1 LSTGN
6 QTHADQQEAAR
17 QPTPGP
23 AELGGEGLAAVS
35 QSAAVLQ
42 RALADPPPRL
52 CPPEVLALQ
61 RTVGNQTVQRVLSR
75 LGRPAVT
82 AGPDGAIQRSPAI
95 PNWSTRAQT
104 ARGHVQ
110 AGRTAQAVPAYRPL
124 IADVINT
131 IPLSSY
137 PASLT
142 SPPQGSSA
150 PAPVAPGSLMVVLQN
165 RPGGA
170 VTFPS
175 EVELGRGDP
184 AQLWRWIEFH
194 EEAIMETEEWTR
206 GLIIH
211 ELQHAGDMVT
221 AYRQW
226 SARPPTGREQWLDY
240 WGSWMRRQPER
251 HVGIYEAQAGERRFE
266 AWSDDEKLEW
276 ITGVLGNVPDSR
288 PSGSSFPGSARIHSY
303 YGGIRGS
310 RQGQAVQDLFWE
322 MLFGGQR
329 DRTNPLQKVTILNC
343 FPRVRQDLLA
353 GSHASEMRAQIS
365 ILRRVLG
372 RRR

>member
-1 LSTGN
+1 V
-6 QTHADQQEAAR
+6 
-17 QPTPGP
+17 
-23 AELGGEGLAAVS
+23 EGLAAVP

-52 CPPEVLALQ
+52 RPPEVLALQ

-75 LGRPAVT
+75 LRAPAVT
-82 AGPDGAIQRSPAI
+82 AGPDGAVQRSPAI
-95 PNWSTRAQT
+95 PNWSTRAQA

-110 AGRTAQAVPAYRPL
+110 AGRTAQAVPAYRAL

-150 PAPVAPGSLMVVLQN
+150 PAPVAPGSLMVVLRNQ
-165 RPGGA
+165 PGGA

-175 EVELGRGDP
+175 EVESSRGDP
-184 AQLWRWIEFH
+184 SQLWRWIEFH
-194 EEAIMETEEWTR
+194 EEAILETEEWTR
-206 GLIIH
+206 GLILH

-221 AYRQW
+221 AYGEW
-226 SARPPTGREQWLDY
+226 SARPPTGRELWLDH
-240 WGSWMRRQPER
+240 WRSWMRQRPER
-251 HVGIYEAQAGERRFE
+251 HVGIYEAQAGGRRFE

-276 ITGVLGNVPDSR
+276 ITGVLGNVPENQG
-288 PSGSSFPGSARIHSY
+288 SGASFPGRARLNRY
-303 YGGIRGS
+303 YGEVRGS
-310 RQGQAVQDLFWE
+310 PQGQAVRDLFWE
-322 MLFGGQR
+322 MLFGRQR
-329 DRTNPLQKVTILNC
+329 DRTNPWQKVTILNC
-343 FPRVRQDLLA
+343 FPQVRQDLLA
-353 GSHASEMRAQIS
+353 SSRGGEMRAQMS